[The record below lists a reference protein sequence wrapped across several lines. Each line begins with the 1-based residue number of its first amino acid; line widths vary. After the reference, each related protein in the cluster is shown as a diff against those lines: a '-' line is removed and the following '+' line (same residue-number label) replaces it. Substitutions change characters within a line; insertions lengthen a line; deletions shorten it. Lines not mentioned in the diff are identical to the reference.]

1 MKKKFDGGASNV
13 FIVDAISALQL
24 MQSYFSETEKRA
36 FVRKKNSLHSVTRT
50 SFFCENSCNKIRLDW
65 TGYFTKN
72 IDYRPCMQTD
82 GVSITADVFLTNC
95 SAPTI

>member
-36 FVRKKNSLHSVTRT
+36 FVRKKNSLHSVPRIPFSMKTLAV
-50 SFFCENSCNKIRLDW
+50 KYD
-65 TGYFTKN
+65 
-72 IDYRPCMQTD
+72 
-82 GVSITADVFLTNC
+82 
-95 SAPTI
+95 